1 MDDHTLAMTVYG
13 CLSEEDTSGRIDCCG
28 IFRST
33 DGGESW
39 GDFSLVAYDEE
50 FHEIAYNEMDIQPMP
65 DGAWVALIRTEWRSH
80 HGGESSSSSVCFS
93 RDLGYTWT
101 RPEFAFIGA
110 VPTLALLPDW
120 RVGMCHVLPYA
131 ASQLRWRVLLEPG
144 TARPHDAVPRCRIM
158 GYRPYVRLRFV
169 AKPRSLHLPPRPSM
183 TVITKRRPPGPKKQI
198 SGRLSC
204 HRINTCV

>member
-13 CLSEEDTSGRIDCCG
+13 CLSEEDTSGRMDCCG

-101 RPEFAFIGA
+101 QPEFSFIGA
-110 VPTLALLPDW
+110 VPTLALLPDGGL
-120 RVGMCHVLPYA
+120 VCATSFH
-131 ASQLRWRVLLEPG
+131 
-144 TARPHDAVPRCRIM
+144 T
-158 GYRPYVRLRFV
+158 
-169 AKPRSLHLPPRPSM
+169 LHLSYDRGYSWSRELPAHTTQYPGVELWGIDHMFVYDLWQNRGAS
-183 TVITKRRPPGPKKQI
+183 IYRRVPQ
-198 SGRLSC
+198 
-204 HRINTCV
+204 